1 MWIHVHVKDYPL
13 CPNGFETLHW
23 IFFFGVRLL
32 CKVDGENVICLKV
45 YRREANFVN

>member
-1 MWIHVHVKDYPL
+1 MALKYYIGY
-13 CPNGFETLHW
+13 
-23 IFFFGVRLL
+23 FFGVHLL